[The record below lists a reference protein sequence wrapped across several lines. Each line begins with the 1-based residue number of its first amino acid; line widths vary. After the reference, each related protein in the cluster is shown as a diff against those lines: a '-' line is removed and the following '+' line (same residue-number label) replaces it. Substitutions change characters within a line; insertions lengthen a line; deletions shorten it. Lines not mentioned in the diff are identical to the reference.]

1 MHSYRLPLLYE
12 RLVIL
17 LYSLTIIMGLFT
29 NLLLIGAFLTNE
41 VMIAAII
48 NNSFN
53 LVNFNCVTT
62 YEYCYV
68 FSEDFLLMSPVSVC

>member
-41 VMIAAII
+41 VTIAAII

-53 LVNFNCVTT
+53 LVNFNCVRT